1 MFMLEITNKL
11 GQTEKFFNVESWD
24 TERPSEG
31 GRTYVKLKN
40 GTRFTVPFG
49 WKVCV
54 TWFD

>member
-31 GRTYVKLKN
+31 GRTYVKLRN